1 MFDDI
6 NFGMDGAS
14 WGVTADVSNSEPSM
28 QPTTATGNGTGYYVD
43 NSWQNAI
50 FGTIGQALNYAIV
63 RDQQNIAKQTGTLY
77 AGTPVVATPQAQ
89 AQMQNSRILLLG
101 AVAIGLAFV
110 LKGK

>member
-6 NFGMDGAS
+6 NFDMDGAS
-14 WGVTADVSNSEPSM
+14 WGVIPDVSNSEPAM

-50 FGTIGQALNYAIV
+50 FGTIGQALNYAMV
-63 RDQQNIAKQTGTLY
+63 RDQQKIAQQTGTMY
-77 AGTPVVATPQAQ
+77 AGTPVTPTPQVA

>member
-6 NFGMDGAS
+6 NFDMDGAS
-14 WGVTADVSNSEPSM
+14 WGVVPDVSNSEPSM

-43 NSWQNAI
+43 NTWQNAI
-50 FGTIGQALNYAIV
+50 FGTLGQALNYAML
-63 RDQQNIAKQTGTLY
+63 RDQQKIAQQTGTMY
-77 AGTPVVATPQAQ
+77 TGTPVTATPQLQ